1 MEMCC
6 ASQTFYA
13 ENKSIQQE
21 LEMLRV
27 TIYEQE
33 IRFREYEQQLKEK
46 QESLEFL
53 VEQIRRLPSYYPPQ
67 WSDDSASIPSGL
79 PSWSTVAAK
88 MVWQQFDGDRD
99 GKLTTEELRQLK
111 DQLRSSHENIDDILP
126 DYPENPLTS
135 LHLLQLYEC
144 GESSKLS
151 DDIRS
156 LGILCGSSEALA
168 ESLSTSDT
176 ALCRIVLESRR
187 AKTRLR
193 EVFAASK
200 QTLEDQARDL
210 LRLQQKE
217 ADNDFQL
224 RVAGEKAAAGAT
236 ILSKA
241 KRELSAAKH
250 ALLDLRALV
259 DE

>member
-33 IRFREYEQQLKEK
+33 IRFREYEQQLVRGIGCVVVFIYSQWVLLQKEK

-111 DQLRSSHENIDDILP
+111 VTRCQ
-126 DYPENPLTS
+126 
-135 LHLLQLYEC
+135 
-144 GESSKLS
+144 
-151 DDIRS
+151 
-156 LGILCGSSEALA
+156 
-168 ESLSTSDT
+168 
-176 ALCRIVLESRR
+176 R
-187 AKTRLR
+187 AQP
-193 EVFAASK
+193 VF
-200 QTLEDQARDL
+200 
-210 LRLQQKE
+210 
-217 ADNDFQL
+217 
-224 RVAGEKAAAGAT
+224 
-236 ILSKA
+236 
-241 KRELSAAKH
+241 
-250 ALLDLRALV
+250 
-259 DE
+259 